1 MRYDPSQLCLV
12 PVGSQH
18 TEDIFLYFTAE
29 VARYMEAVPP
39 KSRAETAKIICRW
52 QKAAKDNAVFAIE
65 CLGSFLG
72 LVSLHHLQTAPEA
85 GLWLKREVQG
95 RRCGSQAFSA
105 LLRYADHLG
114 IAALRYP
121 VDIRNTSSR
130 RIALA
135 FGGKCDQAPKAVSTQ
150 DHRMLYL
157 EVFLIPCRQNTTA
170 AD

>member
-1 MRYDPSQLCLV
+1 MRYDHSQLCLV

-85 GLWLKREVQG
+85 GLWLKREAQG
-95 RRCGSQAFSA
+95 RRYGSQAFSA
-105 LLRYADHLG
+105 MQIIWALPPCAIRWIFATRRAGGLPWPLG
-114 IAALRYP
+114 GNATKPRKPFQRKIIACC
-121 VDIRNTSSR
+121 IW
-130 RIALA
+130 
-135 FGGKCDQAPKAVSTQ
+135 KC
-150 DHRMLYL
+150 
-157 EVFLIPCRQNTTA
+157 F
-170 AD
+170 

>member
-1 MRYDPSQLCLV
+1 MGYDLSQLCLV
-12 PVGSQH
+12 PVGCQH
-18 TEDIFLYFTAE
+18 AEAIFLHFTAE
-29 VARYMEAVPP
+29 VARYMEAVPL
-39 KSRAETAKIICRW
+39 KSRAEAAKIIRQW
-52 QKAAKDNAVFAIE
+52 QKGAKDNAVFAIE
-65 CLGSFLG
+65 CQGSFLG

-130 RIALA
+130 RIALS
-135 FGGKCDQAPKAVSTQ
+135 FGGKRIQAPQAVSTE
-150 DHRMLYL
+150 DRRTLYL
-157 EVFLIPCRQNTTA
+157 EVYLIPCSKYNTA